1 MSFHRAYYI
10 GNVSFLSIL
19 FKTPES
25 WYTFPRLTVCSAE
38 INTGER
44 GSSVAYSVGVI
55 SLGCNKNRVDTETA
69 LGLLQEDGFVFTPR
83 PEEADILM
91 VNTCG
96 FIDSAKEE
104 SINTI
109 LEMAQFKETGRCR
122 LLVVTGCL
130 AQRYEQELLKELP
143 EIDLLLGVN
152 QYERLPGLIRQAL
165 DGKRAA
171 SDCRDDFSYLEHRR
185 VLTTPAYSAYIRIG
199 EGCSNRC
206 TFCAIP
212 LIRGPYRSRGEDQ
225 ILREIRELAE
235 RGVREHILVAQDTT
249 RYGTETH
256 EHTTLPSLM
265 KKAADIDGVDWL
277 RVLYCYPDETN
288 DELLDVLAGY
298 PNVCPYLDI
307 PVQHISAELLRRMHR
322 RGTREDI
329 LRCVRGARERGLTLR
344 TSIIVGFPGET
355 EDQFRELLD
364 FVEETEFDR
373 LGAFT
378 YSPEEGTP
386 AAKLPDQ
393 IPEEVKQER
402 FGRLMELQQKIS
414 RRRNEARIGSVEQVL
429 VTAAGNG
436 EVCLGRSSREAP
448 ETDGEI
454 YIRHGGAAPETGLF
468 IPVRITEAGDYDL
481 KGEML

>member
-1 MSFHRAYYI
+1 MPF
-10 GNVSFLSIL
+10 
-19 FKTPES
+19 
-25 WYTFPRLTVCSAE
+25 
-38 INTGER
+38 
-44 GSSVAYSVGVI
+44 SVGVI

-69 LGLLQEDGFVFTPR
+69 LGLLQEDGFVFTPD
-83 PEEADILM
+83 PEKADILM

-96 FIDSAKEE
+96 FIESAKEE

-109 LEMAQFKETGRCR
+109 LEMAQYKETGRCR

-130 AQRYEQELLKELP
+130 AQRYEKSLLEEIP

-152 QYERLPGLIRQAL
+152 QYEKLPALIRKAL
-165 DGKRAA
+165 SGQRQSA
-171 SDCRDDFSYLEHRR
+171 CQDDFSYYEHKR
-185 VLTTPAYSAYIRIG
+185 VLTTPSYSAYIRIG

-212 LIRGPYRSRGEDQ
+212 LIRGPYRSRGEEQ
-225 ILREIRELAE
+225 ILAEIRDLAA

-256 EHTTLPSLM
+256 EHTTLPDLM
-265 KKAADIDGVDWL
+265 RKAAAIDGVDWL

-288 DELLDVLAGY
+288 DELLDVLAEM

-307 PVQHISAELLRRMHR
+307 PVQHINADLLRRMHR

-329 LRCVRGARERGLTLR
+329 LRCVRGARDRGLTLR

-364 FVEETEFDR
+364 FVEKTEFDR

-378 YSPEEGTP
+378 YSPEEDTP

-402 FGRLMELQQKIS
+402 FMRLMELQQKIS
-414 RRRNEARIGSVEQVL
+414 RRRNEARIGTVEQVL
-429 VTAAGNG
+429 VTAAGDG
-436 EVCLGRSSREAP
+436 EICLGRSSREAP

-454 YIRHGGAAPETGLF
+454 YVSCGESAPEPGLF
-468 IPVRITEAGDYDL
+468 IPVKITEAGDYDL
-481 KGEML
+481 KGVLL